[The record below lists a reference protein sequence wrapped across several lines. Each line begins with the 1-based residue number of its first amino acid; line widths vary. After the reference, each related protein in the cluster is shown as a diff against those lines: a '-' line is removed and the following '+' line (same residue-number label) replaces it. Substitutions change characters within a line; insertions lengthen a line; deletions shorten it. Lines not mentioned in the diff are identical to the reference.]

1 MVPSINHSTA
11 AAVLLASCVVRD
23 RLAVHDFMRADGDY
37 LLHRACLTNHGRDC
51 RLGEQP
57 QSVVIL
63 LFGSMNIFVALCNCA
78 FQTYIAAAT

>member
-1 MVPSINHSTA
+1 MS
-11 AAVLLASCVVRD
+11 
-23 RLAVHDFMRADGDY
+23 ADSDY
-37 LLHRACLTNHGRDC
+37 LFYRVCLTNHGRDC